1 MISDIGPRSCGRHSL
16 CGCRRGSGTQPRRSS
31 GQIRYPKICFALAS
45 DSTSRV
51 TGYWPGLGDYRGC
64 IRRSPECQHSRHGVS
79 RHLFAG
85 PTGPGQIAF
94 LRRVLSRTEYK
105 RQSLLLL
112 NPGNGPAPVA
122 GTKISSEHLDLITY
136 RPDSGRAPG
145 NRFALV
151 FEVKPGPGIHVYAP
165 GASGYRVV
173 SLAIIRQPIVRVLP
187 IKYPASEIYFFRPL
201 ANEVPVYQKPF
212 TLVQEV
218 ILEGTQKPKQ
228 HFVEQRI

>member
-1 MISDIGPRSCGRHSL
+1 MITEDVSVAH
-16 CGCRRGSGTQPRRSS
+16 
-31 GQIRYPKICFALAS
+31 
-45 DSTSRV
+45 
-51 TGYWPGLGDYRGC
+51 
-64 IRRSPECQHSRHGVS
+64 PECQHGRHGVS

-85 PTGPGQIAF
+85 PTGPGQTAF

-122 GTKISSEHLDLITY
+122 GTKISSEHLDLITD

-165 GASGYRVV
+165 GASGHRVV

-201 ANEVPVYQKPF
+201 ASANEGAGVPEAVHVGAGSDP
-212 TLVQEV
+212 
-218 ILEGTQKPKQ
+218 
-228 HFVEQRI
+228 

>member
-51 TGYWPGLGDYRGC
+51 PGYWPVLGDYRGC
-64 IRRSPECQHSRHGVS
+64 IRRSPECQHGRHGVS

-85 PTGPGQIAF
+85 PTGPGQTAF

-122 GTKISSEHLDLITY
+122 GTKISSEHLDLITD

-165 GASGYRVV
+165 GASGHRVV

-201 ANEVPVYQKPF
+201 ASANEGAGVPEAVHVGAGSDP
-212 TLVQEV
+212 
-218 ILEGTQKPKQ
+218 
-228 HFVEQRI
+228 